1 MISDYNQSTETITDT
16 FMVDVSSV
24 FGKTELKL
32 SQQESNF
39 WYPQTWWIDYLT
51 NLKLFWPKQSIPIQI
66 ILETNSIFIINFIIS
81 WSYIKCVLVNP
92 QNSSQQT
99 SRKFDNPQ

>member
-24 FGKTELKL
+24 FGKTEQKL

-51 NLKLFWPKQSIPIQI
+51 NLKI
-66 ILETNSIFIINFIIS
+66 ILARTINTHTNYSGNKLYFYHLLFLDIM
-81 WSYIKCVLVNP
+81 
-92 QNSSQQT
+92 
-99 SRKFDNPQ
+99 